1 MRVENVVVANYSED
15 WAKEFKKIKTDILK
29 KISADIIR
37 IEHVGSTSV
46 EGLCAKPII
55 DIDIVIEDYSKFEA
69 VKSGLASL
77 GYEYEGDLGITERE
91 AFSYEIDQ
99 KNQFM
104 EHHIYVCPKHSVEL
118 NRHVTF
124 RDHLRNNQPDC
135 QKYGEIKRAAA
146 KKFPTDI
153 EGYLDMKGVVIS
165 EIYQRCGLLK

>member
-15 WAKEFKKIKTDILK
+15 WAKEFEKSNRYLK

-91 AFSYEIDQ
+91 AFSMKLI
-99 KNQFM
+99 KKS
-104 EHHIYVCPKHSVEL
+104 IYGAPYLCMSKAFC
-118 NRHVTF
+118 R
-124 RDHLRNNQPDC
+124 
-135 QKYGEIKRAAA
+135 IKPSCHFSR
-146 KKFPTDI
+146 
-153 EGYLDMKGVVIS
+153 S
-165 EIYQRCGLLK
+165 S